1 LDSSDTFHDAT
12 VVVVGQ
18 GYVGLP
24 LALAAA
30 GSGYRV
36 VGLDSDVAKVDS
48 IKDCAI
54 ALPGVSAA
62 QLRDLQSRALY
73 SPSVD
78 YKDAKGFN
86 VALLTLPTP
95 LNGKV
100 PDLSYLVDATTRL
113 AAYLQPGSLVIVEST
128 TFPGTTREVIV
139 PILEDKSKL
148 VAGSDFY
155 LAYSPERINPGDPD
169 WGLHNTPKIVSGL
182 TTECRAKAEE
192 FYQSLAISTVPVSS
206 LENAEFTK
214 LLENSFRLVNISLIN
229 ELSTVT
235 RDLGVDLWEC
245 LDAADTKPFG
255 FTKFSPGPGVGG
267 HCLPVDPVYL
277 SWAAT
282 QKSGRSL
289 RTIDT
294 AVDINGLMSRF
305 IADRIASMLRQRGK
319 DVRRSTVLLLGIA
332 YKAGV
337 GDPRESPALSLASE
351 LGASGA
357 SVVALD
363 NQVSS
368 SSWPENITRIERG
381 PFDEIDLAVVLTAH
395 GQGDW
400 EALLDSPVPI
410 LDTRNYVNGTN
421 VEQLAA

>member
-1 LDSSDTFHDAT
+1 
-12 VVVVGQ
+12 
-18 GYVGLP
+18 
-24 LALAAA
+24 
-30 GSGYRV
+30 
-36 VGLDSDVAKVDS
+36 
-48 IKDCAI
+48 
-54 ALPGVSAA
+54 
-62 QLRDLQSRALY
+62 
-73 SPSVD
+73 VD

-113 AAYLQPGSLVIVEST
+113 AEYLQPGSLVILEST
-128 TFPGTTREVIV
+128 TFPGTTRKVIV
-139 PILEDKSKL
+139 PILEDRSKL

-421 VEQLAA
+421 VEQLAG